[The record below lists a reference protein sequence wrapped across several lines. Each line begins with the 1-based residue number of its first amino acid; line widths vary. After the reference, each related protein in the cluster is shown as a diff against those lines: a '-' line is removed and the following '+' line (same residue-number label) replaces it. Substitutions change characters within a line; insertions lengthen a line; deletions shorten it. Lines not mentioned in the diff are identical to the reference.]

1 MAGIQE
7 LPLST
12 LYGRSSSKA
21 SNGSKSTRRFRK
33 KLTRSSD
40 PLSLIKNTRKLTTNS
55 PIALFQYAR
64 IAEAARESDTKNMS
78 DHDTAPTKD
87 ALLNHPTPSQARADL
102 RGIVNL
108 GSACYLSASIHLLR
122 ACPRLRDAFT
132 QNPFPNVIDMS
143 LVIPAKPALF
153 KSYLKL
159 CGDIRSTMRE
169 VERIEVVDPYPPTR
183 LLRTLQEQKPN
194 WDQNTQ
200 QDAMEAFNIM
210 QHALHEITNK
220 ASARRFSQQYAV
232 DRSMAASAATH
243 WSDVQKDQSSSEGE
257 DPFLS

>member
-1 MAGIQE
+1 
-7 LPLST
+7 
-12 LYGRSSSKA
+12 
-21 SNGSKSTRRFRK
+21 
-33 KLTRSSD
+33 
-40 PLSLIKNTRKLTTNS
+40 
-55 PIALFQYAR
+55 
-64 IAEAARESDTKNMS
+64 MS
-78 DHDTAPTKD
+78 DYDTALTKD

-108 GSACYLSASIHLLR
+108 GSASYLSASIHLLR

-159 CGDIRSTMRE
+159 CNDILSNMRE
-169 VERIEVVDPYPPTR
+169 LERIEVVDPYSSTR

-200 QDAMEAFNIM
+200 QDAMEAIDIM
-210 QHALHEITNK
+210 QNAFHQITKKALARRYGSHALE
-220 ASARRFSQQYAV
+220 
-232 DRSMAASAATH
+232 
-243 WSDVQKDQSSSEGE
+243 
-257 DPFLS
+257 